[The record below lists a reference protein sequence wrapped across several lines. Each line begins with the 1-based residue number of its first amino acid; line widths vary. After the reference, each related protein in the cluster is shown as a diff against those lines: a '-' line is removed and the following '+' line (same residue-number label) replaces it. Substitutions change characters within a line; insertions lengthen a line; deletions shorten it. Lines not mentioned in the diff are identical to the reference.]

1 MVKSKKL
8 ALTRHHQS
16 RGVAINSLQPPY
28 TPKTEAEQPASVFG
42 VRGVG
47 LEPTRLSTPDPK
59 SDAATN
65 YAISANL

>member
-1 MVKSKKL
+1 MNDSNL
-8 ALTRHHQS
+8 AVVFVLYPAVMGLARATQM
-16 RGVAINSLQPPY
+16 PY
-28 TPKTEAEQPASVFG
+28 KTKTEAVCTTSVFF